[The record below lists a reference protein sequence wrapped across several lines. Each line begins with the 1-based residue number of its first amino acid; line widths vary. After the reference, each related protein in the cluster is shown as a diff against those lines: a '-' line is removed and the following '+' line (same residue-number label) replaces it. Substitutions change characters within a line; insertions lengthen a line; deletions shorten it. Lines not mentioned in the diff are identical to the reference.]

1 MRTGFD
7 LNRARRLMKKEGF
20 ECIIATS
27 HDNVLYS
34 SGTDLMAINVLNRLA
49 AIILP
54 LDSDP
59 VFGVHANEEM
69 LSRNSTWI
77 GDLRAY
83 EGGEWEPLKPLEFIA
98 DILKEKNLHRAR
110 IGIEMLYLPSIYL
123 AHLKEILPLVEFV
136 DCQNIFDRMRAI
148 KSQDELEML
157 SKANMVTAK
166 AIRVAFEMARP
177 GDTERKIA
185 ENLIRIAY
193 EHGADQVGFITLG
206 AGDNTFEIHHIPGS
220 YEIKPGDLVH
230 VDFACFFQGYMSD
243 ISRTAV
249 VGEPDE
255 MQLKTYD
262 IAVRAE
268 RAVADAMKEG
278 VKIIDVHKAA
288 KRFYE
293 SEGFAYNR
301 AFIGHSLGIG
311 CHEFPFLGPAHGD
324 WVLESGMFFQVEPRV
339 TIGQATVHT
348 EDSFIISGS
357 QAKNVSEYRD
367 VSQLQIIK

>member
-7 LNRARRLMKKEGF
+7 LNRARKLMKKEGL
-20 ECIIATS
+20 ECIIAIS

-34 SGTDLMAINVLNRLA
+34 SGADLMAINMLNRLA

-98 DILKEKNLHRAR
+98 DVLKEKSLDRTR

-148 KSQDELEML
+148 KSQDELELL

-166 AIRVAFEMARP
+166 AIRVAFEMAKP

-220 YEIKPGDLVH
+220 YEIKQGDFVH

-243 ISRTAV
+243 ISRMAV

-255 MQLKTYD
+255 MQLKAYN

-278 VKIIDVHKAA
+278 VKIIDVHEAA

-357 QAKNVSEYRD
+357 EAKNVSEYRD

>member
-7 LNRARRLMKKEGF
+7 LNKARRLIKEEGL

-34 SGTDLMAINVLNRLA
+34 SGADLMAINMLNRLT

-59 VFGVHANEEM
+59 VFGVHVNEEL
-69 LSRNSTWI
+69 LSSNSTWI
-77 GDLRAY
+77 RDLRIY
-83 EGGEWEPLKPLEFIA
+83 EGGEWEPLKPLKFIG
-98 DILKEKNLHRAR
+98 DVLKERNLTRAR
-110 IGIEMLYLPSIYL
+110 IGVEMFNMPSIYL
-123 AHLKEILPLVEFV
+123 AHLKEMLPLIEFV
-136 DCQNIFDRMRAI
+136 DCQNIFDRMRAV
-148 KSQDELEML
+148 KSREELELL
-157 SKANMVTAK
+157 SEANLVTAK
-166 AIRVAFEMARP
+166 AINFAFEMARP
-177 GDTERKIA
+177 RDTERKIA

-193 EHGADQVGFITLG
+193 EHGADQIGFITLG
-206 AGDNTFEIHHIPGS
+206 AGDNIFEIHHIPGS
-220 YEIKPGDLVH
+220 YEIKKGDLVH

-255 MQLKTYD
+255 TQSKIYD
-262 IAVRAE
+262 TAVRAE

-293 SEGFAYNR
+293 SEGFTYNR
-301 AFIGHSLGIG
+301 EFIGHSMGIG
-311 CHEFPFLGPAHGD
+311 CHELPFLGPAHGD
-324 WVLESGMFFQVEPRV
+324 WVLESGMFFQIEPRV
-339 TIGQATVHT
+339 TLGPVTVHT
-348 EDSFIISGS
+348 EDSFIISGGE
-357 QAKNVSEYRD
+357 AKNASEYRD
-367 VSQLQIIK
+367 VSKLQIIK

>member
-7 LNRARRLMKKEGF
+7 LNRARRLMKKEGL

-34 SGTDLMAINVLNRLA
+34 SGADLMAINMLNRLA

-59 VFGVHANEEM
+59 VFGVHANEEL

-77 GDLRAY
+77 RDLRVY

-98 DILKEKNLHRAR
+98 DVLKEKNLNRAR

-148 KSQDELEML
+148 KSQDELELL
-157 SKANMVTAK
+157 SEANMVTAK
-166 AIRVAFEMARP
+166 AIRVAFEMAKP

-193 EHGADQVGFITLG
+193 ENGADQVGFITLG

-220 YEIKPGDLVH
+220 YEIKQGDFVH

-243 ISRTAV
+243 ISRMAV

-255 MQLKTYD
+255 MQLKAYD

-268 RAVADAMKEG
+268 RAVAAAMQEG

-339 TIGQATVHT
+339 IIGQATVHT

-357 QAKNVSEYRD
+357 EAKNVSEYRD